1 MQTKITTDRCQGS
14 WSCKILAVGR
24 NSVKQLLYPDRNAE
38 CHQNWTVVASE
49 TSHSSKTFM
58 MIQQLL
64 ELSANFIQLPISRNG
79 KNLFKS
85 CVPASWSG

>member
-58 MIQQLL
+58 
-64 ELSANFIQLPISRNG
+64 
-79 KNLFKS
+79 
-85 CVPASWSG
+85 